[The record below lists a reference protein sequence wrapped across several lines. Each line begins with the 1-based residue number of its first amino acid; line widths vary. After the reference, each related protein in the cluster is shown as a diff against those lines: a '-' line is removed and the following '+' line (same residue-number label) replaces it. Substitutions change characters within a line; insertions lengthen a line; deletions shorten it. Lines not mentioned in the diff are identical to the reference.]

1 MTNKMLMNNEPSMDG
16 ADTLNCFFNPRTIAV
31 IGASNKKGKMGN
43 IFVRNLREGFAGK
56 IFPVHP
62 TARQIA
68 GIQAYPD
75 MTAVPEPLDLA
86 IPLIPT
92 GQLLAF
98 VKSCVEGQ
106 IKFLLAIPSGFG
118 EVPKGGKDLEQEL
131 IRLAK
136 ARKMRIVGPNTAGML
151 NCPYGLN
158 ASMIPELP
166 PGGPGFSCVTQSG
179 GFGMAVY
186 MYTRD
191 HQLEMAKFCDL
202 GNTADIGLHEVIYYL
217 ANDADTRIVGVFLE
231 SVTDPE
237 AFLDQVN
244 AIAKVKPLI
253 LTKLGR
259 TAAGRRASLAHLGIT
274 PDGIDMRKAG
284 GTNKI
289 ISAQTGLEMLHIAK
303 GLSWQPL
310 PRGRKVGILTGA
322 GGIGAELTDL
332 CIEHGLEVLEFSRQ
346 LQNALRPYLPSYTS
360 VQNPV
365 DLTPLW
371 WEFSKLYP
379 PLIQA
384 MFASEEVD
392 LLIVTIIDMATT
404 LEELMV
410 ALTETMTPSRGDA
423 FPAKPLYV
431 YWGARDNMLPHMRI
445 LEGAHIPCYQSTLE
459 TVRAAAAVCRYAT
472 QSGGEEFDR

>member
-1 MTNKMLMNNEPSMDG
+1 MNNARSMDG
-16 ADTLNCFFNPRTIAV
+16 VDALKYFFNPRTIAV
-31 IGASNKKGKMGN
+31 IGASNKNGKMGN
-43 IFVRNLREGFAGK
+43 IFMQHLLEGFTGK

-68 GIQAYPD
+68 GIPAYPD
-75 MTAVPEPLDLA
+75 MAAIPEQLDLT

-98 VKSCVEGQ
+98 VKSCAEGQ
-106 IKFLLAIPSGFG
+106 VKFLLAIPSGFG
-118 EVPKGGKDLEQEL
+118 EVPKGGKALEQEL
-131 IRLAK
+131 VRTAK

-202 GNTADIGLHEVIYYL
+202 GNTADIGLHEVLYYL
-217 ANDADTRIVGVFLE
+217 ANDPDTRVVGVFFE
-231 SVTDPE
+231 SVTDPR
-237 AFLDQVN
+237 AFFDQVN
-244 AIAKVKPLI
+244 ALAKVKPLI

-259 TAAGRRASLAHLGIT
+259 TVAGRRASLAHLGIT
-274 PDGIDMRKAG
+274 PDGIDIRKAEE
-284 GTNKI
+284 TNNI
-289 ISAQTGLEMLHIAK
+289 IPAQTGLEMLHIAK

-310 PRGRKVGILTGA
+310 PQGPKIGILTGA

-332 CIEHGLEVLEFSRQ
+332 CIEHGLEVPEFSGQ
-346 LQNALRPYLPSYTS
+346 LQKALRPYLPSYTS

-379 PLIQA
+379 PLIQTLST
-384 MFASEEVD
+384 SEEVD
-392 LLIVTIIDMATT
+392 LLIVTVIDVATT
-404 LEELMV
+404 LEDLMV
-410 ALTETMTPSRGDA
+410 ALTKTMTPSRGNA

-445 LEGAHIPCYQSTLE
+445 LEAAHIPCYQSTLE
-459 TVRAAAAVCRYAT
+459 TVRAAAAVCRYGAKPLER
-472 QSGGEEFDR
+472 GG

>member
-1 MTNKMLMNNEPSMDG
+1 MLMDRALSMDG
-16 ADTLNCFFNPRTIAV
+16 TDTLNCFFNPRTIAV

-43 IFVRNLREGFAGK
+43 IFVQHLLDGFAGK

-62 TARQIA
+62 TAKQIA
-68 GIQAYPD
+68 GIPAYPD
-75 MTAVPEPLDLA
+75 MTAIPQQIDLA

-98 VKSCVEGQ
+98 VKSCAPGQ
-106 IKFLLAIPSGFG
+106 VRFLLAIPSGFG
-118 EVPKGGKDLEQEL
+118 EVPEGGKALEQEL
-131 IRLAK
+131 VRMAR

-151 NCPYGLN
+151 NCPNGLN

-166 PGGPGFSCVTQSG
+166 PGGPGFSCLTQSG

-202 GNTADIGLHEVIYYL
+202 GNTADIGLHEVLYHL
-217 ANDADTRIVGVFLE
+217 ANDADTRVVGIFLE
-231 SVTDPE
+231 SVTDPQ
-237 AFLDQVN
+237 AFFDQVN
-244 AIAKVKPLI
+244 ALAKVKPII

-259 TAAGRRASLAHLGIT
+259 TAAGRRASLAHLGIA
-274 PDGIDMRKAG
+274 PDGIDMDQAEG
-284 GTNKI
+284 ADQI
-289 ISAQTGLEMLHIAK
+289 IPAQTGLEMLDIAK
-303 GLSWQPL
+303 GLSWQPI

-332 CIEHGLEVLEFSRQ
+332 CIEQGLEVPEFSGQ
-346 LQNALRPYLPSYTS
+346 LQKALRPYLPSYTS

-379 PLIQA
+379 PLIQTLS
-384 MFASEEVD
+384 ASEEVD
-392 LLIVTIIDMATT
+392 LVIVTIIDVATT
-404 LEELMV
+404 VEELMV
-410 ALTETMTPSRGDA
+410 ALTETVAQAREGV

-445 LEGAHIPCYQSTLE
+445 LEAAHIPCYRSTLE
-459 TVRAAAAVCRYAT
+459 TVRAAAGISRYGMIT
-472 QSGGEEFDR
+472 LERGI